1 VRREKKLKREGA
13 NMKTWRYVA
22 AAVVVMAFVLGEVG
36 AFAQTPVSQWGFIGN
51 KGRTRT
57 AGWRFVPGTVPGEA
71 GVAGDGPLAANQW
84 SAIRGG
90 FDEPVTAT
98 MEQAVRVTGKIEFVG
113 GDPKWWSALRW
124 GLFYHDSAGV
134 LVNVDTDSAYW
145 TGYEKY
151 ANGYLFIPHNG
162 VVDRPNWA
170 NGGGGDIGVVR
181 YSTWLSTYG
190 NNLSLG
196 FVDQKP
202 RRAEMT
208 AGVYNWAVS
217 VRVLPDGKKELRFY
231 FVKEDNSYWFAATRI
246 DTTSI
251 APVFNGVCFA
261 INGGQGGS
269 ESSVRGMY
277 VREVYVDRGAPIEIP
292 EAPFVP
298 FYVGQWGFIGN
309 KGRTRTAGWKFV
321 PGEFVGDAGVAGD
334 GPLAANQ
341 WSAIRGGFDE
351 PVTATTEQAVRVT
364 GKIEFVGGDPKWW
377 SALRWGLFYH
387 DSAGVLVNVDTD
399 SAYWTGYEKYANG
412 YLFIPH
418 NGVVD
423 RPNWAN
429 GGGGDIGVVRYSTW
443 LSTYGNNLS
452 LGFVDQKP
460 RRAEMTAGVYNWAV
474 SVRVLP
480 DGKKEL
486 RFYFVKED
494 NSYWFAATRI
504 DTTSIA
510 PVFNGVCFA
519 INGGQG
525 GSESS
530 VRGMYVREVY
540 VDRGA
545 PIEIPEAPFV
555 PFYVG
560 QWGFIG
566 NKGRTRTAGWKFV
579 PGEFVGDAGVAGDQA
594 PVAGQWAAIRGG
606 FEDEVTVTT
615 DQAIRVTGK
624 IEFVGADPKW
634 WGALRWGL
642 FYHDSAGVLVNV
654 DTDSAYWTGYESR
667 AYGYLFHPHSGVLE
681 SPNWAAGG
689 GGDLGVARG
698 GTWLSTYGVN
708 HLSMGFVSQ
717 RPRRAEMTAGVYNW
731 GISVRP
737 LPDGKRNEV
746 RFYLVKEDNSY
757 WWAGVVIDTTQ
768 ITKRFNG
775 VCFAT
780 IGPSGDQFAGYRG
793 MYVREVYVDRG
804 APIEIPE
811 APFVPF
817 YVGEWGFIGGRT
829 GGWKLTP
836 GEFEGN
842 VTIGG
847 TAKPVGWAA
856 IRGGFLDPVKP
867 SADKAI
873 VVTGQMELVGG
884 GFEGESSLR
893 LGIFYSD
900 RAGQVLNAETDS
912 ARWSGTEDHHSGYLL
927 VPRSDW
933 NASPMWGNNQVGM
946 AGAVKDW
953 VWLDP
958 QGPANRALSQR
969 GQYPSGAVA
978 GPGIYDFKISIA
990 RAQGAGYEVRYWI
1003 SKPGYHFAG
1012 IIVDDTP
1019 PTESFNSIN
1028 FALSSLAGA
1037 TTLNLIDVHV
1047 DRGAPIEIPDSILTA
1062 VSFNVAENFVPA
1074 SYVLGQNYP
1083 NPFNPTTS
1091 ITFGLPKDSEVT
1103 LEVFDSMGRV
1113 VATLAK
1119 GRYQAGLH
1127 TVTFDAKDL
1136 PSGVYLY
1143 RLKAGDFVSVKKLV
1157 LTK

>member
-1 VRREKKLKREGA
+1 MSSAVPFGGRGELFASWESYLGCRSGDVRREKKLKREGA

-36 AFAQTPVSQWGFIGN
+36 AFAQTPVSQWGFIGD

-298 FYVGQWGFIGN
+298 FYVGQWGFIGD

-351 PVTATTEQAVRVT
+351 PVTATMEQAVRVT

-530 VRGMYVREVY
+530 V
-540 VDRGA
+540 
-545 PIEIPEAPFV
+545 
-555 PFYVG
+555 
-560 QWGFIG
+560 
-566 NKGRTRTAGWKFV
+566 
-579 PGEFVGDAGVAGDQA
+579 
-594 PVAGQWAAIRGG
+594 
-606 FEDEVTVTT
+606 
-615 DQAIRVTGK
+615 
-624 IEFVGADPKW
+624 
-634 WGALRWGL
+634 
-642 FYHDSAGVLVNV
+642 
-654 DTDSAYWTGYESR
+654 
-667 AYGYLFHPHSGVLE
+667 
-681 SPNWAAGG
+681 
-689 GGDLGVARG
+689 
-698 GTWLSTYGVN
+698 
-708 HLSMGFVSQ
+708 
-717 RPRRAEMTAGVYNW
+717 
-731 GISVRP
+731 
-737 LPDGKRNEV
+737 
-746 RFYLVKEDNSY
+746 
-757 WWAGVVIDTTQ
+757 
-768 ITKRFNG
+768 
-775 VCFAT
+775 
-780 IGPSGDQFAGYRG
+780 RG